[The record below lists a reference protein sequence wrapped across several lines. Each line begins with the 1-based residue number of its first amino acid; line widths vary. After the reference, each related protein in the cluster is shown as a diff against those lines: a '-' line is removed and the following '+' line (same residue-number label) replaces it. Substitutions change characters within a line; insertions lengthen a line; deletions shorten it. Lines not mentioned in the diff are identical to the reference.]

1 MFSLLKVCIKNGIL
15 IVTVSLAT
23 NVNTCRLRT
32 IVQLC
37 VVSSPSLFP
46 LTQCY
51 PLLSGFEPIKPLKD
65 VIFEPIKQSYIPY
78 AKHLLLD
85 TFCVLFL
92 ILKAVFKG
100 KELPGH
106 SHMPK
111 VVKPGSKPG
120 LFDVDPFLPFLCT
133 LQDRYRPAGTCVCPL
148 KISLM

>member
-1 MFSLLKVCIKNGIL
+1 M
-15 IVTVSLAT
+15 TT
-23 NVNTCRLRT
+23 NKCKLRT

-51 PLLSGFEPIKPLKD
+51 QLLSGFEPIKPLKD

-111 VVKPGSKPG
+111 VVKPGSNTG
-120 LFDVDPFLPFLCT
+120 LFDIDPFLPLLCT